1 MNSLVDKGECIFMKH
16 RMFQI
21 GLVIT
26 IAFTF
31 IAGCDHSK
39 NDSAYSEE
47 FAKDFLTDY
56 YEVTEEDKDRVSETF
71 DVNKVV
77 SDDFFENYYNQ
88 MLVTYEKYLEIDLLD
103 QLAANRA
110 IDNVDKFTIIE
121 DKEISI
127 KNIRLSLDKEDLTR
141 DEKKRFLYDYNVELE
156 VRQNNQSENI
166 KKEGQI
172 RVYKTEN
179 NWIIDHVDF
188 EMFPI
193 IPK

>member
-1 MNSLVDKGECIFMKH
+1 MKH
-16 RMFQI
+16 MMFQI
-21 GLVIT
+21 GLIIT
-26 IAFTF
+26 IACIF
-31 IAGCDHSK
+31 IAGCSRSK

-88 MLVTYEKYLEIDLLD
+88 MVVTYEKYLEIDLLD

-110 IDNVDKFTIIE
+110 IDNVDKFTVIE
-121 DKEISI
+121 DKDVSI

-141 DEKKRFLYDYNVELE
+141 DGKTRFLYDYSAELE
-156 VRQNNQSENI
+156 VTQINHSENI
-166 KKEGQI
+166 EKEGKI

>member
-1 MNSLVDKGECIFMKH
+1 MKH
-16 RMFQI
+16 TMFQI

-31 IAGCDHSK
+31 IAGCNPSK

-110 IDNVDKFTIIE
+110 IDNVDKFTVIE
-121 DKEISI
+121 DKDVSI

-141 DEKKRFLYDYNVELE
+141 DGKTRFLYDYSVELD
-156 VRQNNQSENI
+156 VTQNSHSENI
-166 KKEGQI
+166 KKEGKI